1 MSQNTNTVLL
11 HRILRAPPER
21 IYRAFI
27 EPDAMCKWLPPHGFT
42 ATVHESDARVGGKY
56 RMSFTNFGT
65 GHTHAFGG
73 TYLELSPNE
82 KIRYTDQFE
91 DPDMPGVIEVTVEL
105 CPVVCGTEVRIEQA
119 GLPQTIPVELCYLGW
134 QQSLEQLAS
143 LVEPDIPDG
152 A

>member
-1 MSQNTNTVLL
+1 
-11 HRILRAPPER
+11 
-21 IYRAFI
+21 
-27 EPDAMCKWLPPHGFT
+27 
-42 ATVHESDARVGGKY
+42 
-56 RMSFTNFGT
+56 MSFTNFGT